1 MCLDAEIIAT
11 ISLRHSR
18 MIAGLLMSR
27 DLWDAKFVRFPNKRA
42 SACAVSIV
50 VLSCFS

>member
-11 ISLRHSR
+11 ISLRNSR

-27 DLWDAKFVRFPNKRA
+27 DLWDAKFCPLPEQKSLNMCCV
-42 SACAVSIV
+42 IV

>member
-1 MCLDAEIIAT
+1 MCLDAQIIAT

-27 DLWDAKFVRFPNKRA
+27 DLWDAKFVRFPSKSLNM
-42 SACAVSIV
+42 CCVIV